1 MFADTAI
8 VDYHLPFAG
17 QGKQMS
23 VFRFCMQQAN
33 ISFPF
38 PFSVCSK
45 QTEVFRFNFMFA
57 ANKQK
62 STFSVTSAFCL

>member
-17 QGKQMS
+17 QGKLVS

-33 ISFPF
+33 RNFPF
-38 PFSVCSK
+38 PFPVCSK
-45 QTEVFRFNFMFA
+45 QTEVVRFHFLFA
-57 ANKQK
+57 ANKKK
-62 STFSVTSAFCL
+62 SPFSVTSAFCL